1 MAEFIGE
8 LRRPELAM
16 ILSGVFMRGPLA
28 YRLPGANAM
37 QKEQLQRIAF
47 SLFVSPSEELPRE
60 LVRKPEDDEVV
71 DVDRVPGHLDAVLR
85 VIPRSIL
92 VEIADALRVPRHGSA
107 RNIADR
113 IARSEPRDLVD
124 FIAQTFTRTFW
135 NDVVESMGG
144 SRRKAFEDIATE
156 LRVLAGEEPDDDQPD
171 PAGETAW
178 VEPRATPEA
187 AAAVDQAPPRVDVPQ
202 ATSPEARATLI
213 HDHDRLTATFE
224 RLAAWAETIAFIA
237 PTLDTDRGR
246 SRLWEAVRRHSAKL
260 EPSYVGVATASGD
273 GIAMRTLYK
282 LGKLRLLP
290 ALDAAM
296 QCHIWRFVR
305 EHEVA
310 VLVLSGPFGAASLV
324 APLVTASVLE
334 GTRDAEFATSTVA
347 IFEQARGAAYVPEPD
362 FDAAYASTLSD
373 LRPSLDRMHQVVT
386 ATFLRPVAAPQQGS
400 ALVRGVGGGPSPR
413 EAMSLLQQV
422 FIDHATRVEDQAFA
436 GSERR
441 FTVLWLS
448 ALSLWARFQDVPG
461 GIACTFGTSPPSE
474 GKSLDPVC
482 RFECSFDD
490 GETNSLA
497 IREDEAGRSFFVV
510 DADTDRAQV
519 LAPVIGRSILRHLAA
534 YVHDLARKGAYG
546 STADGDI
553 T

>member
-1 MAEFIGE
+1 MAEFIAD
-8 LRRPELAM
+8 LRRPELAT

-37 QKEQLQRIAF
+37 QKDQLQRIANL
-47 SLFVSPSEELPRE
+47 LFVEHAEELPRE
-60 LVRKPEDDEVV
+60 LVRKPEYDEVV

-92 VEIADALRVPRHGSA
+92 VTIADALRVPRHGSA

-124 FIAQTFTRTFW
+124 FIAQTFTRSFW
-135 NDVVESMGG
+135 NDVVETMGG

-156 LRVLAGEEPDDDQPD
+156 LRVLAGEEADDEQPSIVG
-171 PAGETAW
+171 ATALEG
-178 VEPRATPEA
+178 VNPTAAPGTIAEPTQLRADVAPTRSLEPRAA
-187 AAAVDQAPPRVDVPQ
+187 
-202 ATSPEARATLI
+202 LI
-213 HDHDRLTATFE
+213 HDHDQLTAAFE

-273 GIAMRTLYK
+273 AIAMRTLYK

-296 QCHIWRFVR
+296 QCHIWRFAR
-305 EHEVA
+305 EQEVA

-324 APLVTASVLE
+324 APLVTASLLE
-334 GTRDAEFATSTVA
+334 GTRDADFATSTIA
-347 IFEQARGAAYVPEPD
+347 IFEQARAAAYVPEPD
-362 FDAAYASTLSD
+362 FDATYASTLSD

-386 ATFLRPVAAPQQGS
+386 ATFLRPVASSAHGT

-422 FIDHATRVEDQAFA
+422 FTDHAARVEDQAFP

-448 ALSLWARFQDVPG
+448 ALSLWARFQDVAG

-482 RFECSFDD
+482 RFECAFDD

-510 DADTDRAQV
+510 DADTEQAHV
-519 LAPVIGRSILRHLAA
+519 LAPVIGRNILRHLAA
-534 YVHDLARKGAYG
+534 YVHDLARKGAQG
-546 STADGDI
+546 STVDGEI